1 MSNTMESRRRPRHID
16 RITTW
21 PRSHS
26 LNHDGA
32 ADDEPSHVPEES
44 NHLIH
49 RRIER
54 GRHAYLVALQSWAD
68 EYKSAIICGLSIVI
82 LVIILWY
89 YDGKLAPRLS
99 PVGALD
105 LDMVVIAL
113 VTVARVGVGNVVEAC
128 IAQGAWIWVAK
139 THQRRTNT
147 VARLEDFKLF
157 DEASRGFLGSAALIW
172 RMKGLHLSC
181 IGAAII
187 LFTHGFETFSQQMVD
202 YVPKPVVFK
211 NETERWPIFPSLAVC
226 GECTPKTVLIECSD
240 EICVYNVSSNTS
252 IKVLRGDDNEAFKVR
267 PITERP
273 LPREQG
279 TTAYLSIF
287 ELVGASEHKSK
298 TNSKGF
304 ECALWVCMKA
314 YDTSMNDGHLSQRI
328 ISVWNETQLEKK
340 TNAHLDEHVFINV
353 PNEMNTL
360 EHSRYTI
367 SARAVETIRRFMD
380 NLTNGWYQDNG
391 GRVNFSSDWIEAI
404 HDGLPAMSEWMDQLT
419 LSLSNEFRRHG
430 KLRDSFSTSYEGSAT
445 KLANFVK
452 VKWLWM
458 LYPPLCLIVSLYY
471 LFATISASVRD
482 DVAIWKG
489 DSMPMLFSCIHP
501 DILHLGSGMIDTHKG
516 LDELGRHGIALA
528 KSESG
533 AWVFEPT
540 VEPDDHRGRLRR
552 VFRWRD

>member
-187 LFTHGFETFSQQMVD
+187 LFTHDLTLQLSTKAAIYTGIIADEI
-202 YVPKPVVFK
+202 PVLLPTCSTG
-211 NETERWPIFPSLAVC
+211 NCSWPIFPSLAVC

-252 IKVLRGDDNEAFKVR
+252 IKVLRGDDNEAFK
-267 PITERP
+267 
-273 LPREQG
+273 
-279 TTAYLSIF
+279 
-287 ELVGASEHKSK
+287 
-298 TNSKGF
+298 
-304 ECALWVCMKA
+304 
-314 YDTSMNDGHLSQRI
+314 
-328 ISVWNETQLEKK
+328 LEKK